1 MDRRKDQSGG
11 TEFGK
16 EKRFTKIFFAT
27 DAHGSEVTFRKF
39 LSAGKYYQ
47 ADVVMLCG
55 DLTGKMLVPIVR
67 RSDGGYVSRLFG
79 QEQKAETELQLKAM
93 EEKIADAGYYSYRT
107 EEDGAQELRADP
119 EKTDKTLK
127 KLMLERL
134 ERWVR
139 SAEEHY
145 KDSGIRCIMTG
156 GNDDPLEIESILN
169 SSGCIMNSDGRV
181 VRIDDDHEMITVGH
195 ANITPWKCPRD
206 VTEEKLEEMI
216 ENVASKVEDIETC
229 VFNLHA
235 PPKDS
240 KIDTAFKLDDSIYPP
255 RLVKEAGQPVLV
267 GVGSSAARKAI
278 EKYQPQLGLHGHI
291 HESRGVAKIGR
302 TLCVNPGSEYGE
314 GVLRGAIVNVS
325 KAKVLS
331 YQLTSG

>member
-1 MDRRKDQSGG
+1 MN
-11 TEFGK
+11 
-16 EKRFTKIFFAT
+16 
-27 DAHGSEVTFRKF
+27 
-39 LSAGKYYQ
+39 AGRYYE
-47 ADVVMLCG
+47 ADVVILSG

-67 RSDGGYVSRLFG
+67 SSHGDYFSRLFG
-79 QEQKAETELQLKAM
+79 QEQRAETEEQLKSM
-93 EEKIADAGYYSYRT
+93 EEKIADAGYYSFRT
-107 EEDGAQELRADP
+107 DEDGAEELHADP
-119 EKTDKTLK
+119 EKTNEMFK

-145 KDSGIRCIMTG
+145 ENSGIKCIMTG

-169 SSGCIMNSDGRV
+169 SSSSIINSDGRV
-181 VRIDDDHEMITVGH
+181 VRIDGDHEMMTVGH
-195 ANITPWKCPRD
+195 ANVTPWKCPRD

-216 ENVASKVEDIETC
+216 ENVVSKVEDIETC

-235 PPKDS
+235 PPRDS

-255 RLVKEAGQPVLV
+255 TLVREAGQPVLV
-267 GVGSSAARKAI
+267 GVGSSSVRKAI
-278 EKYQPQLGLHGHI
+278 EKYQPLLGLHGHI

-314 GVLRGAIVNVS
+314 GVLRGAIVNIS
-325 KAKVLS
+325 KAKGLS